1 MMITLNSSLKEQL
14 TKHGYLVVKGLL
26 DDQLDLEPVRQ
37 EYKKVLDTLASE
49 WYSQK
54 KIACT
59 YEDLTLGKQLCSIL
73 NDYPEAPYY
82 ERMDI
87 SLPKMTAVSAE
98 SIKAAGYGAIGEDSF
113 MHTGPAIFSLLTNPK
128 LLDTVE
134 QIIGTEI
141 YSNPVQHVRIKPPI
155 KNISENLKKRS
166 LGSGLVTGT
175 QWHQDQGVITSDA
188 DDSEI
193 LTVWIPM
200 TSATT
205 ENGCLVVAKNS
216 HNNGLVLHCTKTK
229 ERPRWKQIEIPG
241 EYVTEDK
248 MALEMEPGDVLFL
261 TKLTKHCSLENY
273 SDDIRWSFDLRY
285 QPIGQPT
292 GRAHF
297 PGFVARSKN
306 DPDNA
311 LKDHKL
317 WANMWQ
323 DAKYKLIEKNKSE
336 YFNRWD
342 PEDIRCA

>member
-1 MMITLNSSLKEQL
+1 MVTLNNPLKEQL
-14 TKHGYLVVKGLL
+14 TKNGYLVAKGLL
-26 DDQLDLEPVRQ
+26 DDHLDLKPVRL
-37 EYKKVLDTLASE
+37 EYKKVLDDLAYE

-54 KIACT
+54 KIAST

-82 ERMDI
+82 EHMDI
-87 SLPKMTAVSAE
+87 SLPKMTAK
-98 SIKAAGYGAIGEDSF
+98 SIKSAGYGGIDADSL

-128 LLDTVE
+128 LLDMVE
-134 QIIGTEI
+134 QIIGPEI

-155 KNISENLKKRS
+155 KNISKKLQKKS
-166 LGSGLVTGT
+166 YGSGLVTGT

-188 DDSEI
+188 DNSEI

-200 TSATT
+200 TIANI

-216 HNNGLVLHCTKTK
+216 HNNGLVLHCTKTEK
-229 ERPRWKQIEIPG
+229 RPQWKQIEIPG
-241 EYVTEDK
+241 EYVTEDNIP
-248 MALEMEPGDVLFL
+248 LEMEPGDVLFL
-261 TKLTKHCSLENY
+261 TKLTKHCSLENH

-297 PGFVARSKN
+297 PGFVARSKHT
-306 DPDNA
+306 PDSV

-317 WANMWQ
+317 WRNMWQ
-323 DAKYKLIEKNKSE
+323 DAKYKLIEKNESE